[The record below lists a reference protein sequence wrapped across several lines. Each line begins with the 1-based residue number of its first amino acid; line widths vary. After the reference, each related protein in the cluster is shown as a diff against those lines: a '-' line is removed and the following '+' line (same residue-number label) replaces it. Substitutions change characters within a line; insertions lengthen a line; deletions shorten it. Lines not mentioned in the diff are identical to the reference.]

1 MPDTS
6 RLTAALSDRYAIE
19 REIGSGGMATV
30 YLARDLKHNREVAL
44 KVLRADLSALLG
56 AERFL
61 QEISITARL
70 DHPHILTLIDSGEAG
85 GGLYYV
91 LPLVRGE
98 SLRAK
103 LEREKQLPL
112 EEAVDIIRQVASA
125 LEYAHGQ
132 GVVHR
137 DIKPENILLHEGE
150 AVVADFGIALALREA
165 GGPRLTETGLSL
177 GTPQYMSPEQA
188 TGDRQL
194 DARSDV
200 YSLGAVLYEML
211 AGEPPVTGPTVQAVI
226 AKLLTEKPRRVKA
239 VRDTVPDPIDAAVAR
254 ALAKVPADRF
264 ATAADFAAALELRG
278 PAAAWSAP
286 RRRPWLRWAGTAA
299 VLVVAVLGAWA
310 IRARV
315 IRSGAAFVL
324 EQRRQLT
331 FTGDILSPAVSPDGK
346 QLAFFHRTCRE
357 TCVFSIEVQDVGSTA
372 ARTVILG
379 ITAAYAL
386 WWSPDR
392 RNLIAVATIG
402 GRWGSYL
409 VSATDGTV
417 RYLTSGGAAFW
428 AGGDSLLVGPQFRAD
443 SVFVVRVTSL
453 EGLGS
458 DSIRVAGPA
467 LGMARLLAVPES
479 RWFAALLTKSGGHAV
494 WQLVDRG
501 GNPGGSVEVSTC
513 VGCAVAA
520 SRDALWLTRGRADAD
535 VHLAARV
542 GLDPRSGRLASR
554 QDTVLSGPFTS
565 FSVAADGAEL
575 VYDDGTYQ
583 YSTWTV
589 GLADALRGRL
599 PDARRVLRSSTLQYA
614 DVSPDGA
621 RLLVSRFLPSSTG
634 RPQQT
639 LSIAPF
645 DGGRET
651 PLDVSGST
659 EAAQWTDSVTVLVGA
674 ETPQGMRV
682 SLVDVRSGAPVRSMV
697 LPDSAPGDAA
707 PLPDGWA
714 WIPSTGDRVIVER
727 RGQRREIRTPAW
739 FSGVFQ
745 MSVDRQARRIAA
757 IGFNAGTF
765 DTLGVVVVPLDGG
778 APEMWATMFGE
789 FGQVHYLA
797 DGSLVFG
804 VATTQES
811 LSAYH
816 LTAPGRLVRIGTI
829 PRPLIRGSVSADLKR
844 LALTAR
850 DFHGDAWMSTVARR

>member
-1 MPDTS
+1 MTDTT
-6 RLTAALSDRYAIE
+6 RLAAALAGRYTIE
-19 REIGSGGMATV
+19 RELGAGGMATV
-30 YLARDLKHNREVAL
+30 YLARDLRHDREVAL
-44 KVLRADLSALLG
+44 KVLRPELAALLG
-56 AERFL
+56 AQRFL
-61 QEISITARL
+61 GEIKITARL
-70 DHPHILTLIDSGEAG
+70 DHTHILTLIDSGESD
-85 GGLYYV
+85 GLLWYV
-91 LPLVRGE
+91 LPFIRGE
-98 SLRAK
+98 SLRDR
-103 LEREKQLPL
+103 LTREKQLGL
-112 EEAVDIIRQVASA
+112 DEALAITKQVAGA
-125 LEYAHGQ
+125 LDYAHRQ

-165 GGPRLTETGLSL
+165 GGSRLTETGLSL

-188 TGDRQL
+188 TGDRAL
-194 DARSDV
+194 DARSDI

-239 VRDTVPDPIDAAVAR
+239 VRDTTPDPVDAAVAK

-264 ATAADFAAALELRG
+264 ATAAEFAAALEARG
-278 PAAAWSAP
+278 PAAAWPARWRSP
-286 RRRPWLRWAGTAA
+286 MRWAGSAA
-299 VLVVAVLGAWA
+299 VLVLAALGAWA
-310 IRARV
+310 IWGRAAGR
-315 IRSGAAFVL
+315 GATVFL

-331 FTGDILSPAVSPDGK
+331 FTGEILGPAVSPDGK

-357 TCVFSIEVQDVGSTA
+357 TCVYSIEVQDVGSTA
-372 ARTVILG
+372 ARTVISG

-392 RNLIAVATIG
+392 RNLIAVITIG

-409 VSATDGTV
+409 VSATDGTA
-417 RYLTSGGAAFW
+417 RYLTSGGAVFW
-428 AGGDSLLVGPQFRAD
+428 AGGDSLLVGPQVSAD
-443 SVFVVRVTSL
+443 SVFYVRVTSL

-467 LGMARLLAVPES
+467 LGMARLLAVPGS
-479 RWFAALLTKSGGHAV
+479 RWFAALLAKSGGHAV

-501 GNPGGSVEVSTC
+501 GNAGGSVEASTC
-513 VGCAVAA
+513 LSCAVAA
-520 SRDALWLTRGRADAD
+520 SRDALWLTRGRVDAD
-535 VHLAARV
+535 VHLAVRV
-542 GLDPRSGRLASR
+542 GFDPRSGRLASR

-565 FSVAADGAEL
+565 FSVAADGAAL
-575 VYDDGTYQ
+575 VYDDGTYE

-639 LSIAPF
+639 LSIEPF
-645 DGGRET
+645 DGGREV
-651 PLDVSGST
+651 PLNVSGST
-659 EAAQWTDSVTVLVGA
+659 EVAQWADSVTVLVGA
-674 ETPQGMRV
+674 EAPQGMRAT
-682 SLVDVRSGAPVRSMV
+682 LVDVRSGASVRSIV
-697 LPDSAPGDAA
+697 LPDSNPGDVA

-714 WIPSTGDRVIVER
+714 WISSTGDRVIVER
-727 RGQRREIRTPAW
+727 RGSQREIRIPAW
-739 FSGVFQ
+739 FGEIFQ

-757 IGFNAGTF
+757 IGFNAGSF

-778 APEMWATMFGE
+778 APEIWATLFGE

-829 PRPLIRGSVSADLKR
+829 PRPVNRGSASADLKR